1 MSANFKLYGN
11 MPVSNDSF
19 RRFCETL
26 VVVSELIF
34 ITFGELLFMVDDFL
48 AAEIRNI
55 FETRAFFS
63 NTD

>member
-1 MSANFKLYGN
+1 